1 MKQRFR
7 SGGLAAWSIRRP
19 VSVVML
25 ALSVVVLGVF
35 SLGRLG
41 IDLLPH
47 IIYPEVRVR
56 ILDPGVPARIMEDQ
70 ITRQLEEQLAIT
82 EGAIAVQSR
91 TQEGQSSVD
100 ISFPYG
106 TDIDIAL
113 RDASTRLDRAKRFLP
128 TTIDPPVIYKRDPSQ
143 IPVLELAVSSEKMS
157 PVQLREWVDY
167 DLSRWFI
174 NLPGVAAAEVGG
186 GNVREIQIILDQERL
201 ASYGLTIPE
210 LTEKIRKENI
220 ETPGGRILTETREL
234 STRAQGRFKNIE
246 DIRALPLNRDNQT
259 ANAILRLQDVAR
271 VLDLHEDERL
281 RVRLDGN
288 AAIKLSVQKQP
299 QANTVAVVD
308 VVKDRL
314 DWLKSKAVLPADV
327 SISSVSDQ
335 SVFVRHALNNAS
347 SAAVSGGIL
356 AMLVV
361 YLFLGSLRR
370 TLIIGTAIPLAI
382 MVTFILMSLAGLTL
396 NIMTLGGLAL
406 GIGLLIDSTIIMLEN
421 IHRHQ
426 HLGEQP
432 FDAAVNAATEI
443 NSAVVAS
450 TTTNLAAILPFLFI
464 SGLVGLLFSELIFTL
479 TASITASLFVA
490 LTLVPSLGARV
501 VDKSSNGNHFGSK
514 VQNKI
519 EQYMLQLRKRLNG
532 FLTYLLARPF
542 KVIGVFVTM
551 LILPLYFFIF
561 GGKQIFLPN
570 VDEGEIKVS
579 VTADAGVQYNELDN
593 TLLRIEQLIQ
603 GLPEVEQAFTLS
615 GGYIFGRTERRA
627 SNVGSI
633 DVKLRPDFSSEAWV
647 KKARGLIKKMDLVGY
662 KINIKQKGVRG
673 IRLSAGDEDISLRVV
688 GPELDALTDIGN
700 EIVDLLQ
707 GVKGIRNLQQTYE
720 EQREELIVDIDR
732 ERASDLGISVTDIGT
747 ALRVALEGQIIS
759 DYLDGD
765 RQFSIRLRL
774 PVGQYRTPND
784 LESIHVGINNGKII
798 RLGAVARIHSTI
810 SPSTIMRDNQRRIV
824 EISATLIENA
834 DLRDIANEF
843 QKRLGKYELPEG
855 YFLYDGGATKS
866 LKEGRSLGL
875 ILLFLAL
882 FLVYVVMAVQY
893 ESLLNPLIIMI
904 SIFFT
909 PIGVT
914 LGLILH
920 GIPEWLTTFSDYQT
934 LPISMPV
941 WLGLIML
948 AGIVVNNAIVLVE
961 QIEIEREKGMALRP
975 AIIHA
980 AELRLR
986 PILMTTLTTVVG
998 MLPLALGIGRGSE
1011 MLQPLALV
1019 IVWGLSFSVLV
1030 SLAFVPMLYEL
1041 FHRHTTEAKK
1051 PFVTA

>member
-56 ILDPGVPARIMEDQ
+56 VADPGVPAKIMEDQ

-91 TQEGQSSVD
+91 TQEGQASVD

-106 TDIDIAL
+106 TDIDLAL

-128 TTIDPPVIYKRDPSQ
+128 TTIDPPIIFKRDPSQ
-143 IPVLELAVSSEKMS
+143 IPVLELAVSSDEMS

-186 GNVREIQIILDQERL
+186 GNVREIQIIVDQERL
-201 ASYGLTIPE
+201 ANYGLAMPDLI
-210 LTEKIRKENI
+210 EKIRKENI
-220 ETPGGRILTETREL
+220 ETPGGRILTESREL
-234 STRAQGRFKNIE
+234 STRALGRFKNVE
-246 DIRALPLNRDNQT
+246 AIRALPLNHDNQPGT
-259 ANAILRLQDVAR
+259 AILRLDDVAR

-281 RVRLDGN
+281 RVRLNGN

-308 VVKDRL
+308 VVQDRL
-314 DWLKSKAVLPADV
+314 DWLKSKTMLPDDV
-327 SISSVSDQ
+327 SISPVSDQ

-347 SAAVSGGIL
+347 SAAISGGIL

-361 YLFLGSLRR
+361 YLFLGNLRR

-421 IHRHQ
+421 ISRHQ
-426 HLGEQP
+426 RLGEQP
-432 FDAAVNAATEI
+432 ADAAINAATEI

-479 TASITASLFVA
+479 SAAISASMIVA

-501 VDKSSNGNHFGSK
+501 VDSNGNKNKFTSQ
-514 VQNKI
+514 VQNKV
-519 EQYMLQLRKRLNG
+519 EQVMLYLCKRLNNA
-532 FLTYLLARPF
+532 LTILLARPL
-542 KVIGVFVTM
+542 KVIAIFVVM
-551 LILPLYFFIF
+551 LTLPIYFFF
-561 GGKQIFLPN
+561 FQGKQIFLPN
-570 VDEGEIKVS
+570 VDEGEIRVS
-579 VTADAGVQYNELDN
+579 ITADAGAQFNELDT
-593 TLLRIEQLIQ
+593 TLLRIEKLFYEM
-603 GLPEVEQAFTLS
+603 PEVEQAFTLS
-615 GGYIFGRTERRA
+615 GGHIFGRTERRS

-633 DVKLRPDFSSEAWV
+633 DIKLRPDFSSEAWV
-647 KKARGLIKKMDLVGY
+647 KKARKLTRGMNLVGY
-662 KINIKQKGVRG
+662 KITINPKGVRG

-688 GPELDALTDIGN
+688 GPDLDALANIGDKL
-700 EIVDLLQ
+700 VDLLH
-707 GVKGIRNLQQTYE
+707 GVKGVRNLQQTYE
-720 EQREELIVDIDR
+720 ELREELIVDIDR

-759 DYLDGD
+759 DFQDGD
-765 RQFSIRLRL
+765 RQFNIRLRL
-774 PVGQYRTPND
+774 PVGQFRTPDD
-784 LESIHVGINNGKII
+784 LESILVGISQGKTI

-824 EISATLIENA
+824 EISASLEENA
-834 DLRDIANEF
+834 DLRYISNEF
-843 QKRLGKYELPEG
+843 QTRLAKYELPDG

-866 LKEGRSLGL
+866 LQEGRALGL

-893 ESLLNPLIIMI
+893 ESLTNPLIIMI
-904 SIFFT
+904 SIFFS
-909 PIGVT
+909 PIGVAV
-914 LGLILH
+914 GLMLH
-920 GIPEWLTTFSDYQT
+920 GLPDWLTTFSDYQT
-934 LPISMPV
+934 MAISMPV

-961 QIEIEREKGMALRP
+961 QIEIEREQGMALRP

-998 MLPLALGIGRGSE
+998 MLPLAIGIGRGSE

-1019 IVWGLSFSVLV
+1019 IVWGLSFSVVV
-1030 SLAFVPMLYEL
+1030 SLALVPVLYEL
-1041 FHRHTTEAKK
+1041 FHRRA
-1051 PFVTA
+1051 VL